1 MIGRKQELDLLE
13 KLYTSPSFQ
22 FLIMYGR
29 RRVGKTTILQK
40 FAQTHDC
47 IFFPAQEKN
56 DPLNREDFSR
66 TVQEYYT
73 DDYIAPFPDWEKALS
88 FIDKHSGPDRR
99 TVLIIDE
106 LPFLAEQNPSIKSI
120 FQHTIDHSWQNK
132 NIFLIFCGSSVSFM
146 INEIMGYKSPLYG
159 RITSHL
165 EVRPF
170 DYLES
175 AAFFLTILRK
185 RNYWLMAF
193 SEEFPAI
200 SGHSIPLRVL
210 RKILPDTFYRK
221 IPISMMNP
229 SCFYAWN
236 YGSRA
241 YTTASLRPSPME
253 QIRLPPFLTVSTKT
267 AANAQNICKYC
278 KISAS

>member
-1 MIGRKQELDLLE
+1 M
-13 KLYTSPSFQ
+13 
-22 FLIMYGR
+22 
-29 RRVGKTTILQK
+29 
-40 FAQTHDC
+40 
-47 IFFPAQEKN
+47 
-56 DPLNREDFSR
+56 
-66 TVQEYYT
+66 
-73 DDYIAPFPDWEKALS
+73 S

-106 LPFLAEQNPSIKSI
+106 FPFLAEQNPSIKSI

-175 AAFFLTILRK
+175 PAFFPDYSQEEKLLAYGILGGIPRYL
-185 RNYWLMAF
+185 RAF
-193 SEEFPAI
+193 
-200 SGHSIPLRVL
+200 
-210 RKILPDTFYRK
+210 
-221 IPISMMNP
+221 NP
-229 SCFYAWN
+229 SQSITENIAGHILSENSYLHDEPQSHLRMELR
-236 YGSRA
+236 SRY